1 VAGSRVVVDEVR
13 VLDGP
18 NLYFPRPAIK
28 LTLRV
33 EPWLGMDAE
42 RFAAA
47 VERIGSGGRTGEP
60 GTEQRRRAIARMA
73 AHLTRRL
80 AAAGDVR
87 LGVRSRSGPEPD
99 QVVVAFPWRRLG
111 TAKSAASQVARMLDA
126 ARDGRRS
133 VDRLIGDAAGSVS
146 RAKAGEEPTVPDPA
160 IPTISVTGTNG
171 KTSTVRLLAHL
182 ARTAGRSVAY
192 SSTDGVFRGDGEL
205 VEAGD
210 YSGFG
215 GAGKALEQDPDV
227 AVLETARGGIL
238 LRGIGVM
245 HNDVAV
251 VTNVSEDHLDLHGI
265 HTLDQLAEVKATI
278 TKITRPDGWTVL
290 NADDPR
296 VLSMRRGATGRPWLC
311 SRDPDNPAIRDAL
324 GEGGRATVP
333 LDGWM
338 TVLSG
343 SRSRPLVPLL
353 DVPLT
358 IAGISGHNVMNAM
371 QAASAALGIGLPE
384 RAVVRGLRTFVMDP
398 ERNPGRANLFELD
411 GRVIVVDY
419 AHNDAG
425 MAGLVEICTGLRR
438 PGREI
443 WLVICAAGDRTDKIL
458 HDYAYRAAR
467 GADHVAI
474 AELLRYL
481 RGRERE
487 GVLEHLSSG
496 ARDGG
501 ATELDVYADELS
513 GLRGVHAR
521 ARRGDVIA
529 VTALGMRPEIFA
541 WLEGSGAGRI
551 TPSRAKTLV
560 RRAAEP
566 GDPGR
571 IPDGGPRTTNASG
584 YRPQPSASG

>member
-1 VAGSRVVVDEVR
+1 

-28 LTLRV
+28 LTLGV
-33 EPWLGMDAE
+33 EPWSAMQAD

-60 GTEQRRRAIARMA
+60 GTDQRGRAIARMA
-73 AHLTRRL
+73 SHLTRRL
-80 AAAGDVR
+80 AVAGDVR
-87 LGVRSRSGPEPD
+87 LGVRSRPGPEPD
-99 QVVVAFPWRRLG
+99 QVIVAFPWRRLG
-111 TAKSAASQVARMLDA
+111 TAKAAATQVARLLDA

-133 VDRLIGDAAGSVS
+133 VDRLISEATARVS
-146 RAKAGEEPTVPDPA
+146 RAKAGEEPSVPDPA

-171 KTSTVRLLAHL
+171 KTTTVRLIAHL
-182 ARTAGRSVAY
+182 VRSAGRTVAY
-192 SSTDGVFRGDGEL
+192 SSTDGVYRGDGEL

-215 GAGKALEQDPDV
+215 GAGKALEQGPDV

-238 LRGIGVM
+238 LRGIGVLF
-245 HNDVAV
+245 NDVAV

-278 TKITRPDGWTVL
+278 TKITRPDGWAVL

-311 SRDPDNPAIRDAL
+311 SRDPDNPAIRDVL

-338 TVLSG
+338 TVLAG
-343 SRSRPLVPLL
+343 SRSRALLPLL

-371 QAASAALGIGLPE
+371 QAASAGLGIGLPE
-384 RAVVRGLRTFVMDP
+384 RAVVRGLRSFVMDL

-411 GRVIVVDY
+411 GRVLVIDY
-419 AHNDAG
+419 AHNEAG
-425 MAGLVEICTGLRR
+425 MAGRVEICNGLRR
-438 PGREI
+438 PSREV
-443 WLVICAAGDRTDKIL
+443 WLAICTAGDRNDKIL
-458 HDYAYRAAR
+458 HDFSYRAAR
-467 GADHVAI
+467 GADHVVI
-474 AELLRYL
+474 AELRRYL
-481 RGRERE
+481 RERE
-487 GVLEHLSSG
+487 PLDIIERLLAG

-501 ATELDVYADELS
+501 AAEIDVYADELAA
-513 GLRGVHAR
+513 LRGVFAR
-521 ARRGDVIA
+521 SKRGDVIG
-529 VTALGMRPEIFA
+529 VTALGMRPEIFE
-541 WLEGSGAGRI
+541 WLEEAGAVRP
-551 TPSRAKTLV
+551 TPSRV
-560 RRAAEP
+560 RRLVSIDERAPAP
-566 GDPGR
+566 R
-571 IPDGGPRTTNASG
+571 RRVPDR
-584 YRPQPSASG
+584 RD